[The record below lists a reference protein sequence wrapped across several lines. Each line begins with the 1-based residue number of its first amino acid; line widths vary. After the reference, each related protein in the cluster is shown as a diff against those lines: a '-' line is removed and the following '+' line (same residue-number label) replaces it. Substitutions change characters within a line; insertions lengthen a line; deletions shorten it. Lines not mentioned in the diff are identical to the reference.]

1 MHYLEADDAYFKI
14 VSERGTDVFSA
25 ASKTAFPE
33 TYRAMFG
40 FCTKTNSLK
49 TAMFDCIESNNP
61 YAFNTLF
68 RCFCEHYLK
77 FMYIWTRLL
86 SEKTDKIGIDYYSFC
101 GAAEARDY
109 VSAISMAEGLLGNTA
124 VVDIEEA
131 LSHLYPAT
139 SGLSMKQLEKVSGQF
154 KYKSILRFLAGDAF
168 RLVAK
173 ERPFLAQI
181 VPQYALLSSFVHG
194 GPYTDMEMAEY
205 SEPKALESCEQDAGI
220 VFLMTATVF
229 MLSCM
234 AVSREHPMAG
244 KVAEQVHQVL
254 RAFIDESPDET
265 DLTNRADP

>member
-1 MHYLEADDAYFKI
+1 MHFLEADDAYFKI
-14 VSERGTDVFSA
+14 VSERGTAVFRTV
-25 ASKTAFPE
+25 SKTAFPE

-40 FCTKTNSLK
+40 FCAKTNSLK

-61 YAFNTLF
+61 YAFSALF

-86 SEKTDKIGIDYYSFC
+86 SEKTDQIGIDYYSFC

-109 VSAISMAEGLLGNTA
+109 VSAITMAEGLLGNTA
-124 VVDIEEA
+124 IANIEEA
-131 LSHLYPAT
+131 LSHMYPAT
-139 SGLSMKQLEKVSGQF
+139 AGMSSKQLEQVSGQF
-154 KYKSILRFLAGDAF
+154 KYRSILRFLAGDAF
-168 RLVAK
+168 RFVAK

-205 SEPKALESCEQDAGI
+205 SEPKALESCEQKAGI

-229 MLSCM
+229 MLTCM
-234 AVSREHPMAG
+234 VVSKEHPEAG
-244 KVAEQVHQVL
+244 EVAGEVHRVL
-254 RAFIDESPDET
+254 RTFIDESPNET
-265 DLTNRADP
+265 